1 MTLKLLQPVIL
12 LLLQILTALFVVW
25 SHSFW
30 FIKDCLSSQF
40 LNSNSYECCKKKS
53 VVFSIILSCSAF
65 ICMEKNHS
73 MSSVLCYLSSIH
85 KCCPRMWRYIHRS
98 LLFLSTRK
106 IKYYMKLRK
115 QLASRTLSSATK
127 KSIPLYKKFFL
138 KIYIYIFFISERWR
152 KVYIIWNVLFWL

>member
-1 MTLKLLQPVIL
+1 MN
-12 LLLQILTALFVVW
+12 VV
-25 SHSFW
+25 
-30 FIKDCLSSQF
+30 
-40 LNSNSYECCKKKS
+40 KKII
-53 VVFSIILSCSAF
+53 VFSMILSCSAF

-85 KCCPRMWRYIHRS
+85 KCCPRMWLYIHWS

-127 KSIPLYKKFFL
+127 KSIPLYKRVFL
-138 KIYIYIFFISERWR
+138 KIYIYSLYQRDEEKYISFEMFYFDFKNYLAFCIYIFSFNDWSKSW
-152 KVYIIWNVLFWL
+152 YN